1 MRNLLGDLMRHPAW
15 NGAQF
20 DRALSE
26 LSKRRSLA
34 VRQILLLHREGRV
47 ADEVAALEV
56 LGRLARAEDDAAL
69 AAVAND
75 PGAPESARVACALV
89 LLGHDQPDLLSA
101 DDVTALVLRWQ
112 ARFVAEEPA
121 LRYPLAR
128 LYQLAPRDE
137 RAGWIALQDDE
148 LHDPEARAGMFE
160 MLLEVERDP
169 ALRLFLLE
177 ALARTAH
184 AAARAGL
191 RRVAPR
197 GSDERDLITGAL
209 AVLAAE
215 ADPLHV
221 PDGWSARVGFC
232 DGTGVFPLRFD
243 FRRPGLRPRS
253 ALFLLSLDAGVRDAL
268 ALAGHEVGRYDSLAV
283 DDEAADG
290 PLLFEIPVPAAWAM
304 LIEAERADLR
314 DGRIAPRDHLVARR
328 LLDPLADLAPRSAE
342 PRAAAEPPPAAL
354 LARSDRLLDAP
365 GYADWCYDAGEHALD
380 EFRLALLARPRPG
393 APPDEATVTRA
404 AEALR
409 RAGEARR
416 LTRLLAHNAVAHL
429 AAGES
434 EQAATALAVTGALA
448 TGQFAAVPLVRR
460 LVRESLHP
468 GHYFLAP
475 HSEVPSRT
483 AVMGMMLGRRRPTKA
498 RIFAVDLAWILMRA
512 FEVWAS
518 RLPPR
523 ERPHDDRVQDAAFAL
538 AQVGTRVT
546 TRRFSGRDAGRTA
559 DAADRDALAA
569 ELRDDYEALLHDLG
583 WSPPTHD
590 PGLARLVQDLTRAT
604 LSLLFD
610 VCLARC
616 DARCPEQPRR
626 LAAPEN
632 DRGLFPAGPEAEAF
646 VRSWPGRFAAH
657 PSPAQAAALA
667 TVLGDAG
674 SPLNEPDAREA
685 GREAAAAV
693 PAFLCPLC
701 GEHRPAAARSRAT
714 LQPHLGGQPQ
724 PVCRRCHGIYRRDAL
739 FREQIV
745 SRLGSLS

>member
-15 NGAQF
+15 NVAQF
-20 DRALSE
+20 DRALAE

-56 LGRLARAEDDAAL
+56 LGRLARPEDDPAL
-69 AAVAND
+69 ASVAND
-75 PGAPESARVACALV
+75 PRAPESARVACALV
-89 LLGHDQPDLLSA
+89 LLGHDQPDLLTA
-101 DDVTALVLRWQ
+101 ADVTALVLRWQ
-112 ARFVAEEPA
+112 ARFISEEPA

-148 LHDPEARAGMFE
+148 LRDPEARAAMFE

-169 ALRLFLLE
+169 ALRIFLLE

-191 RRVAPR
+191 RRVVPR
-197 GSDERDLITGAL
+197 GSEERDLITGAL

-215 ADPLHV
+215 ADPGHV

-268 ALAGHEVGRYDSLAV
+268 SLSGHEVGRYDNLAGA
-283 DDEAADG
+283 DDDAEG

-304 LIEAERADLR
+304 LLEAERADLR
-314 DGRIAPRDHLVARR
+314 DGRTAPRDHVVARR

-342 PRAAAEPPPAAL
+342 PRADSDASPSAL
-354 LARSDRLLDAP
+354 LGRSDRLLDAP
-365 GYADWCYDAGEHALD
+365 GYADWCYDAGEHVLD
-380 EFRLALLARPRPG
+380 EFRLGLLARARPS

-409 RAGEARR
+409 RAGEPRR
-416 LTRLLAHNAVAHL
+416 LARLLAHNAVAHL

-434 EQAATALAVTGALA
+434 DEAAAALAVTGALA
-448 TGQFAAVPLVRR
+448 SGRFADVPLVRR

-475 HSEVPSRT
+475 PSEVPSRT
-483 AVMGMMLGRRRPTKA
+483 TVMGMMLGRRRPTKA
-498 RIFAVDLAWILMRA
+498 RIFAVDLAWILLRA

-538 AQVGTRVT
+538 AQAGTRVA
-546 TRRFSGRDAGRTA
+546 TRWLAGREADRVADASGRET
-559 DAADRDALAA
+559 LLA
-569 ELRDDYEALLHDLG
+569 ELADDYRALLHDLG
-583 WSPPTHD
+583 WTPPAHD
-590 PGLARLVQDLTRAT
+590 ADLARLVESLGHAT

-610 VCLARC
+610 ICLARC
-616 DARCPEQPRR
+616 EARCPVHPRR
-626 LAAPEN
+626 LAAPEEG
-632 DRGLFPAGPEAEAF
+632 RLPFPAGPEAEAF

-657 PSPAQAAALA
+657 PSPDQASALA
-667 TVLGDAG
+667 AVLGDG
-674 SPLNEPDAREA
+674 ERPPNRTDAPSD
-685 GREAAAAV
+685 GAAD

-701 GEHRPAAARSRAT
+701 GEHRPAAARSRAI
-714 LQPHLGGQPQ
+714 LQPLLGGQPQ

-739 FREQIV
+739 FREQVV